1 LFLKAFRS
9 ILSCLRSSDPDLLVL
24 GGGAIGL
31 ATAWAAAGRG
41 ARVLVLEQF
50 TSPNARSSHH
60 GDTRMIR
67 CAYFEHPDYV
77 ALALRAWAMWEQ
89 WDREQGGAPALH
101 ATGGLY
107 FGAPDSELIAGARG
121 AAERHDLPHRTLDAQ
136 AAAAA
141 FPQFRLPAGTLAL
154 HESRAGFVRCE
165 DAMRRLTAQ
174 ARAAGVEIRE
184 GVTVT
189 RAEAEANGDC
199 CAMLAD
205 GTRVRARAIAD
216 ARGPGMAAA
225 GLPWPLRVT
234 RQLLGWFAPVQS
246 APLAEGRM
254 PVWACTAQT
263 AGESGD
269 GLFYGFPLLAGDGGV
284 KAARHFPGAEILPY
298 SQEPA
303 ETGELADVARALARV
318 LPDAAGPTAR
328 ATACQYTM
336 SPDGHFILDRHPL
349 GWNGAA
355 IAGLSGHGFKFAPVL
370 GQALAELALDGGTA
384 LPVGFLSARRFGQ
397 RPT

>member
-1 LFLKAFRS
+1 MS
-9 ILSCLRSSDPDLLVL
+9 GSDPDLLVL
-24 GGGAIGL
+24 GGGTVGL
-31 ATAWAAAGRG
+31 AAAWAAARRG
-41 ARVLVLEQF
+41 ARVLVVEQF

-60 GDTRMIR
+60 GDTRVIR

-77 ALALRAWAMWEQ
+77 ALALRAWAMWEE

-101 ATGGLY
+101 ATGGFY
-107 FGAPDSELIAGARG
+107 FGAPDSELIAGARS
-121 AAERHDLPHRTLDAQ
+121 AAERHDLPHRVLDAR
-136 AAAAA
+136 AAAVA
-141 FPQFRLPAGTLAL
+141 FPQFRLPADAIAL
-154 HESRAGFVRCE
+154 HERRAGFLLCE
-165 DAMRRLTAQ
+165 AALQRLAAR

-184 GVTVT
+184 GVAVT
-189 RAEAEANGDC
+189 RAEAEANGGC

-205 GTRVRARAIAD
+205 GTRVRARAVAD

-234 RQLLGWFAPVQS
+234 RQVLGWFAPVQPV
-246 APLAEGRM
+246 PLAEGRL
-254 PVWACTAQT
+254 PVWACTAQV

-269 GLFYGFPLLAGDGGV
+269 GLFYGFPLAAGGGAV
-284 KAARHFPGAEILPY
+284 KAARHAPGAEIIPY
-298 SQEPA
+298 SPKAA

-318 LPDAAGPTAR
+318 LPDAAGLPVSA
-328 ATACQYTM
+328 AACQYTM